1 MKVHRKSTVIWT
13 AVQAQAKSNVWHAV
27 RRGWCTSL
35 PPSPSLRIG
44 QSFSC
49 SPAGSCCGHCSCELL
64 PALLPRLPVP
74 AAGLPGELG
83 MSRGLAALGTGAAAC
98 SAWSSKTP

>member
-1 MKVHRKSTVIWT
+1 MKLDCRASTGQESCV
-13 AVQAQAKSNVWHAV
+13 ACSEKRV
-27 RRGWCTSL
+27 CTSL

-49 SPAGSCCGHCSCELL
+49 SPAGSCCGHCSCELS
-64 PALLPRLPVP
+64 PALLPRLAAP
-74 AAGLPGELG
+74 AAGLDGKLG
-83 MSRGLAALGTGAAAC
+83 KSRGLAALGTGAAAC